1 MIGKSPL
8 SNRIL
13 VIIHTYQ
20 KIDGNEIVGIIS
32 ARKSTRKEQYRIRQ
46 SDYRAIYSID
56 DDIFN
61 V

>member
-32 ARKSTRKEQYRIRQ
+32 ARKSTKKEQ
-46 SDYRAIYSID
+46 
-56 DDIFN
+56 
-61 V
+61 